1 MPDQAFVFR
10 SCRDAAWIF
19 FTGSAVSLQLRI
31 AGTSSSTK
39 DPEVIMHDPLTLTL
53 TLLSVVLTAAAQI
66 CLKVGV
72 GHPVLQLLL
81 ADRAWST
88 FLTHAVLSPWVLLGL
103 LGYVV
108 STGTWLL
115 VLARADLSAAY
126 PFVSLAFVATSL
138 YGYWALH
145 EPMSPARLSGIV
157 LIVGGMLLVA
167 RS

>member
-1 MPDQAFVFR
+1 MPRCGVDLFHGFSSFPAVADCGYFIEHER
-10 SCRDAAWIF
+10 SRGDHARSAHAYADAII
-19 FTGSAVSLQLRI
+19 GSTA
-31 AGTSSSTK
+31 
-39 DPEVIMHDPLTLTL
+39 
-53 TLLSVVLTAAAQI
+53 AAAQI

-88 FLTHAVLSPWVLLGL
+88 FLAHAVLSPWELLGL

>member
-1 MPDQAFVFR
+1 
-10 SCRDAAWIF
+10 
-19 FTGSAVSLQLRI
+19 
-31 AGTSSSTK
+31 
-39 DPEVIMHDPLTLTL
+39 MHDPLTLTL
-53 TLLSVVLTAAAQI
+53 TLLSVALTAAAQI

-72 GHPVLQLLL
+72 GHPGLQALL
-81 ADRAWST
+81 ADKAWPE
-88 FLTHAVLSPWVLLGL
+88 FLAQALISPWVLFGL
-103 LGYVV
+103 FGYVV

-145 EPMSPARLSGIV
+145 EPIGAARLSGIA
-157 LIVGGMLLVA
+157 LIVGGVLLVA